1 MKPATTWILITNGA
15 RARVLGHKSIGSE
28 LYEVEGMEFSDD
40 VLSISQIM
48 ADKAG
53 RAFISMSPARSAM
66 QPKTDP
72 VAKREADFIRLI
84 ADILDTKYRNNCFD
98 RLVIFASARAMGDLR
113 KTLSEEV
120 KGVIIAE
127 ITKDLTKV
135 PDKEIKKYLE
145 NVMLV

>member
-15 RARVLGHKSIGSE
+15 RARVLGHKTIGTK

-84 ADILDTKYRNNCFD
+84 AYILDEKYRNNCFD
-98 RLVIFASARAMGDLR
+98 RLVIFASKRAMGDLR
-113 KTLSEEV
+113 KMLSEDV
-120 KGVIIAE
+120 KGAIIAE
-127 ITKDLTKV
+127 ISKDLTNV
-135 PDKEIKKYLE
+135 PDKEIEKHLK
-145 NVMLV
+145 NVMLI